1 MVIIKKLI
9 SGVTNKTRSVTNVRH
24 EEDDGRGEKTVDPE
38 GRELKQGEMSGFATS
53 YRRSVSITAI
63 NAITLFNP

>member
-24 EEDDGRGEKTVDPE
+24 EEDDGGGEKTVDPE
-38 GRELKQGEMSGFATS
+38 GRELK
-53 YRRSVSITAI
+53 
-63 NAITLFNP
+63 